1 MKFRTRKIAASLMA
15 SVALAVGLV
24 AVKAHADQAAE
35 DARRAQVC
43 ARIGSHAVTVGDL
56 EDRMAKVPRYQL
68 LTFGADADSI
78 RRKFLND
85 VVAPDILYS
94 VDAEAQ
100 HVDQRRVV
108 QQALARAKAE
118 AAKREVRMQAE
129 STPVSPDD
137 VKQYYNAHLDTYV
150 APTRY
155 GVWRILCKTREEA
168 AAVLDAAKKKPTPEN
183 FTDLA
188 RVHSIDK
195 ATAMRGGNL
204 GFVGLDGASNEAGLH
219 VDPAIAK
226 AASLVKDG
234 ELVAA
239 PVAENAGGT
248 PGFSVVW
255 HRGTVGASTRTLEQV
270 SGQIRDTISKNRG
283 DDAVKNLIAD
293 LRAKNVHDENDSLL
307 KSIDIAQGDG
317 AIVPRKRTGQ
327 VPALKSSF

>member
-1 MKFRTRKIAASLMA
+1 MRARAKIAASVIAPL
-15 SVALAVGLV
+15 VLALGLV
-24 AVKAHADQAAE
+24 AAKAHADQAAE
-35 DARRAQVC
+35 NARRAQVC
-43 ARIGSHAVTVGDL
+43 ARIGSHAITVGEL

-85 VVAPDILYS
+85 VVAPDMLYS
-94 VDAEAQ
+94 VGAESQ

-118 AAKREVRMQAE
+118 ATKRDVRLAAE
-129 STPVSPDD
+129 NAPITPED
-137 VKQYYNAHLDTYV
+137 VQQYYNAHLDTYV

-168 AAVLDAAKKKPTPEN
+168 AAVLDAAKKKPTAEN
-183 FTDLA
+183 FTDLSRA
-188 RVHSIDK
+188 HSIDK

-204 GFVGLDGASNEAGLH
+204 GFLGLDGASNEAGVH
-219 VDPAIAK
+219 IDPAIAK

-234 ELVAA
+234 EFAPA

-255 HRGTVGASTRTLEQV
+255 HRGTVGASTRTIEQAA
-270 SGQIRDTISKNRG
+270 GQIRDLIAKNRG
-283 DDAVKNLIAD
+283 DDAVKNLITD
-293 LRAKNVHDENDSLL
+293 LRQKNVHDENDSLL
-307 KSIDIAQGDG
+307 KSIEIAQGDG

>member
-1 MKFRTRKIAASLMA
+1 MKARAKIAASLIA
-15 SVALAVGLV
+15 PLALALGLV
-24 AVKAHADQAAE
+24 AAKAHADQAAE
-35 DARRAQVC
+35 NTRRAQVC
-43 ARIGSHAVTVGDL
+43 ARIGSHAITVGDL

-68 LTFGADADSI
+68 LTFGADPDSI

-94 VDAEAQ
+94 VGAESQ

-108 QQALARAKAE
+108 QQAIARAKSE
-118 AAKREVRMQAE
+118 ATKREVRLQAE
-129 STPVSPDD
+129 NAPISPDD
-137 VKQYYNAHLDTYV
+137 VKQYYNAHLDSYV

-168 AAVLDAAKKKPTPEN
+168 SAVLDAAKKKPTADN

-188 RVHSIDK
+188 RTHSIDK

-204 GFVGLDGASNEAGLH
+204 GFLGLDGASNEAGVH

-234 ELVAA
+234 ELVAT

-255 HRGTVGASTRTLEQV
+255 HRGTVGASTRTIEQV
-270 SGQIRDTISKNRG
+270 GGQIRDLIAKNRG

-293 LRAKNVHDENDSLL
+293 LRQKNVHEENDSLL